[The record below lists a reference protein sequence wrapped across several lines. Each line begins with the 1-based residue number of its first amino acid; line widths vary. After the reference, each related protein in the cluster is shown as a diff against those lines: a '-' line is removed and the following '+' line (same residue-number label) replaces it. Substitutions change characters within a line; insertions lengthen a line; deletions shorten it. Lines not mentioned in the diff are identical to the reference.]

1 VSGAVTAVRVV
12 KCYGEREGPR
22 PTPQR
27 RNEIRPK
34 VVIHFSLLKLLQ
46 NQDDGRCPSSRSL
59 RSCTKHFQ
67 PAGVDL
73 VVLVME
79 DRKRRAKDATELT
92 STDEKGCSPTMFPT
106 LSKRQSVTDPSTPL
120 LLNSK
125 YEVL

>member
-1 VSGAVTAVRVV
+1 M
-12 KCYGEREGPR
+12 
-22 PTPQR
+22 Q
-27 RNEIRPK
+27 NEIQGPK
-34 VVIHFSLLKLLQ
+34 SSFVLHISKIFRNK
-46 NQDDGRCPSSRSL
+46 DDGRCPSSRSL